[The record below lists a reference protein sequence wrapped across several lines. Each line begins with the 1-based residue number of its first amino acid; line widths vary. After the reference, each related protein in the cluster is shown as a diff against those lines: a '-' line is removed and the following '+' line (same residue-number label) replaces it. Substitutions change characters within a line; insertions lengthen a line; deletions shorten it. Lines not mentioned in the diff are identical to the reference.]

1 MTVME
6 PQITILRQET
16 TLQGGFQPESEKI
29 IITVIIIIMIIR
41 LTMIIII
48 MIIMIMH
55 TIIMIIVTI
64 RAMIIAIT
72 GPFGAGRDPID
83 RTM

>member
-1 MTVME
+1 MTVMD

-16 TLQGGFQPESEKI
+16 TLQGGFQPESEEI

-48 MIIMIMH
+48 M
-55 TIIMIIVTI
+55 IIMIIVTI

-83 RTM
+83 KTM